1 MASIVFVKPNPARKR
16 VQIGIEDGGETVVLK
31 VRESTYSSLGAPT
44 RGCVISESTLDA
56 MRTDDELVRAYA
68 RAVGWL
74 ADADRS
80 RYELKK
86 KLLQLGIRH
95 EIADTVLDKCE
106 QYGYLDEERQLLRL
120 VEREANRKL
129 RGRYYIRRKL
139 ASKGYR
145 TSAIDRVTALLVER
159 GEIDFGANFER
170 LAEKRGVSD
179 ETERASL
186 KYRYGYES

>member
-1 MASIVFVKPNPARKR
+1 MASIVFVKSNPARKR
-16 VQIGIEDGGETVVLK
+16 VQIGIDDGGETTVLK

-44 RGCVISESTLDA
+44 RGSEITDGALESLRA
-56 MRTDDELVRAYA
+56 DDELLRAYA
-68 RAVGWL
+68 RAVSWL

-106 QYGYLDEERQLLRL
+106 QYGYLDEERQLERL

-145 TSAIDRVTALLVER
+145 TSAIDRVTDLLVER
-159 GEIDFGANFER
+159 GEIDFGANLER

-179 ETERASL
+179 ETELAALR
-186 KYRYGYES
+186 YRYGYES